1 MKWWDNLYLN
11 EGASGVLQRYRRML
25 TYIYVQVSQ
34 LWHVLLLVNIF
45 STGSSYFLQMGSKII
60 LDQSVM
66 LPSPFFRD

>member
-45 STGSSYFLQMGSKII
+45 
-60 LDQSVM
+60 
-66 LPSPFFRD
+66 

>member
-11 EGASGVLQRYRRML
+11 EGASGVLQRYRML

-45 STGSSYFLQMGSKII
+45 
-60 LDQSVM
+60 
-66 LPSPFFRD
+66 

>member
-60 LDQSVM
+60 LDQSVI

>member
-11 EGASGVLQRYRRML
+11 EGASGVLQRYRML

-60 LDQSVM
+60 LDQSVI